1 MNLQYVIPCRLN
13 SKRLPGKA
21 LVQLAGKSIIQRVY
35 EQVQQVK
42 GASPIIATDS
52 DEIAKACSK
61 FNATIVR
68 TSSAPR
74 NGTERIAEVAKQL
87 KWSDTTR
94 VINIQGDEPLINPQ
108 IIEDLVLC
116 MREKNSNMATVVT
129 DFHSNEEYFDQNTA
143 KVLVNASSQAISFS
157 RRGPDCEH
165 FEEIRHF
172 CFRHI
177 GLYGYSIDTLNKIM
191 ESSPCSWEIHE
202 RLEQL
207 RALWLNIP
215 IDIHHTDKKTYRGV
229 DTLDDLKYLEDE
241 IAS

>member
-13 SKRLPGKA
+13 SKRFPGKA
-21 LVQLAGKSIIQRVY
+21 LALLAGKSIIQRVY
-35 EQVQQVK
+35 EQVQQVQ

-52 DEIAKACSK
+52 NEIAEACSK

-68 TSSAPR
+68 TSSSPR
-74 NGTERIAEVAKQL
+74 NGTERIAEVAKKL
-87 KWSDTTR
+87 KWTETTR

-108 IIEDLVLC
+108 IIEDLAIY

-129 DFHSNEEYFDQNTA
+129 DFHSNEEYFDKNTA
-143 KVLVNASSQAISFS
+143 KVLVNSSAQAISFS
-157 RRGPDCEH
+157 RSGPHCEH
-165 FEEIRHF
+165 FEEIQHF

-177 GLYGYSIDTLNKIM
+177 GLYGYSIEALNKLM

-215 IDIHHTDKKTYRGV
+215 IDILHTDKKAYRGV
-229 DTLDDLKYLEDE
+229 DTLDDLKYLEAE